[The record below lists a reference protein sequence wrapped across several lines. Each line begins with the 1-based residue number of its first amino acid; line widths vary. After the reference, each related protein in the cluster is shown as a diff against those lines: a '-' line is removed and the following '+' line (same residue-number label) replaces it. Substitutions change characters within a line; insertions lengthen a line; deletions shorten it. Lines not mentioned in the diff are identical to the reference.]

1 MLVAAT
7 VVIAISQYRFQ
18 KKSHEENL
26 LAARESRI
34 LKIYNTFV
42 DCGRM
47 FIALYPDLSLG
58 VLPNED
64 EYKKIQEFK
73 MQLSNAYGE
82 ARLIFVDDSVI
93 IGQLAKIQ
101 DKFFELNAKER
112 NLIIAQ
118 KNGGF
123 CSLCGGVG
131 RSLSSGFLL
140 FPG

>member
-1 MLVAAT
+1 
-7 VVIAISQYRFQ
+7 
-18 KKSHEENL
+18 
-26 LAARESRI
+26 
-34 LKIYNTFV
+34 
-42 DCGRM
+42 M